1 MLIRNN
7 VKSSGGCVKVKQSI
21 TARMRKAYL
30 NAHATRKIY
39 LTKQSEETAKEK
51 KVLEFTHKRKVKE
64 ATSQHK
70 HKLREI
76 CQL

>member
-1 MLIRNN
+1 MLIHNN

-21 TARMRKAYL
+21 TAAYL

-39 LTKQSEETAKEK
+39 LTKHSEETAKKK